1 MPHTL
6 IARLARCAALAA
18 ALLAPVAWAAAP
30 FTVNNDGTVTD
41 AATGLM
47 WDQCY
52 LGQGSTGCAGGTNPT
67 YIWVDAL
74 SAVKYV
80 NATPGGYKGHTDW
93 RLPNKNELESLVKI
107 DAYAP
112 AIDTVAFPDTSL
124 YAFWSSTTVARTPS
138 LAWKVEFNTGTPNTF
153 YKTNAYHVR
162 LVRSEQPLTSFDVVY
177 DTPASSD
184 GPITTDLRVTDNTIG
199 HYVELS
205 VTVNAT
211 GTGYWLLQR
220 AADPAPIAATL
231 KTSGSIKPVTANTA
245 TTFYHWATTSGTDY
259 VVYFTAEDEAGVL
272 QANVASVSFTTP
284 ARPGA
289 PTDVTATPGAAGSG
303 MVTVAWT
310 APAADNGSPITGY
323 AVSPNPDYVR
333 CTASPCTITGLPNA
347 EEYTFTVRATN
358 RMGDSPPGTSAA
370 VMLQDTQTISFANP
384 GTQAFGT
391 TPTLAA
397 TGGAS
402 GQPVTFSA
410 TGVCSI
416 TGSQLSF
423 ASTGSCTVNA
433 NQAGTPTYVAAPAVQ
448 QTFTVTKGTQS
459 INFSALAPQTFA
471 AGGSFAIAASA
482 SSGLAVT
489 YGGGT
494 ADVCSV
500 SGTTVTMLGAG
511 TCTLTG
517 NQAGDAN
524 WNAAAQAT
532 QTVAITAI
540 APGAPT
546 GVAAT
551 AGDAKATVTWVA
563 PTATGGSP
571 ITGYTVAAVEDA
583 SKTCTPN
590 PATALTCEVAGLAN
604 GTAYTFTATASN
616 GSQTATSAPSNAVTP
631 QGAQTISFANPGNQV
646 FGATPTLSASATS
659 SLTVTFTATGVCT
672 LGAGNVL
679 SFGTLG
685 DCTVSANQAGSAAYA
700 AAPTVQHTFAVT
712 PSAPTDV
719 AATAGDAKATVTWAA
734 PTATG
739 GSPITG
745 YTVAAVEDASKI
757 CTPTPATALTCE
769 VTGLAN
775 GTAYTFTVT
784 ANNGTHTAISAPSNA
799 VTPLASTF
807 SQPSPT
813 GTGTVSGVVTG
824 GNCGFERVQL
834 QAAAD
839 AGAPA
844 TRSFVHGV
852 LDFALA
858 GCTPGATAT
867 VTVTYPSALPAQ
879 AEYWKALGGT
889 WAPFAGAALGT
900 STATLTL
907 VDGGAGD
914 DDGAQNGRI
923 VDPGGVSTEATAPP
937 VAGNPVP
944 VPTLGAWALVLLAA
958 LLAALGLRRRAGV

>member
-67 YIWVDAL
+67 YSWVDAL

-138 LAWKVEFNTGTPNTF
+138 LAWKVKFDTGTPNTF

-177 DTPASSD
+177 DTPASTD

-604 GTAYTFTATASN
+604 GTAYTFT
-616 GSQTATSAPSNAVTP
+616 
-631 QGAQTISFANPGNQV
+631 
-646 FGATPTLSASATS
+646 
-659 SLTVTFTATGVCT
+659 
-672 LGAGNVL
+672 
-679 SFGTLG
+679 
-685 DCTVSANQAGSAAYA
+685 
-700 AAPTVQHTFAVT
+700 
-712 PSAPTDV
+712 
-719 AATAGDAKATVTWAA
+719 
-734 PTATG
+734 
-739 GSPITG
+739 
-745 YTVAAVEDASKI
+745 
-757 CTPTPATALTCE
+757 
-769 VTGLAN
+769 
-775 GTAYTFTVT
+775 VT